1 MKNTLL
7 ASVAFLVLGATATF
21 ATVPALD
28 LDAAVSSAQQPNFLV
43 LADSDGDS
51 DGGSDGGSDG
61 DHSGGGNSGGGDS
74 DDNDSDDNDSDDDSG
89 DDNSDDDANDDS
101 DDNSRNG
108 DSGRRRAR
116 VPGGSGCDDAGDIAE
131 HAECRAQ

>member
-7 ASVAFLVLGATATF
+7 ASVAFLVLGATTTF

-28 LDAAVSSAQQPNFLV
+28 LEGALSSAQQPNFLV

-51 DGGSDGGSDG
+51 GKDNSGSG
-61 DHSGGGNSGGGDS
+61 HSGG
-74 DDNDSDDNDSDDDSG
+74 
-89 DDNSDDDANDDS
+89 DDS
-101 DDNSRNG
+101 DDNSRND

-116 VPGGSGCDDAGDIAE
+116 VPGGSGCDDAGDVAE